1 MKKENIFLIM
11 NALII
16 TAAALIL
23 IFGVAPVVPDE
34 PEDRLFGQAVE
45 LRDEKTIDELPSGS
59 GFKIVHK
66 SYQAHDL
73 SGDAVGTVYRVIAR
87 NGYRFDEDDDY
98 GVIEL
103 LVGIQDEEVF
113 VEVVEIRQ
121 TSTYLAGIQNYVY
134 SFYDGVNYQEVEDIE
149 VVNVGD
155 LEAGATAS
163 DSTGTVKDLV
173 WLAVAYHFDLETEEP
188 FDLYDE
194 FFGEDFGRS
203 ETDDEFEPT
212 EYVKAKETV
221 YDTEDNVIGDLYEL
235 EGVGEYEG
243 YDGMT
248 EGSMTIYVLL
258 DDDNTILDIIAPE
271 DDYGHTLSFG
281 QNGGVFDYIE
291 TFKGETI
298 YDPNDDDLTA
308 GATWSKE
315 FVNVLI
321 RDLSEVVAND

>member
-1 MKKENIFLIM
+1 M

-16 TAAALIL
+16 TAAALVL

-59 GFKIVHK
+59 GFKILHK

-73 SGDAVGTVYRVIAR
+73 SGDAIGTVYRVIAR
-87 NGYRFDEDDDY
+87 NSYRFDKDDDY

-103 LVGIQDEEVF
+103 LIGIQDEDVF

-134 SFYDGVNYQEVEDIE
+134 SFYDGVNYEDIDDIE

-188 FDLYDE
+188 FDIYDE
-194 FFGEDFGRS
+194 FFGEEFGRS
-203 ETDDEFEPT
+203 ETDEDFEPT
-212 EYVKAKETV
+212 EYVKSKETV
-221 YDTEDNVIGDLYEL
+221 YDTGDVVIGDLYTL

-243 YDGMT
+243 YDGIS
-248 EGSMTIYVLL
+248 EGSITIYVLL
-258 DDDNTILDIIAPE
+258 DDENTILDIIAPE
-271 DDYGHTLSFG
+271 DDYGHTLSYAE
-281 QNGGVFDYIE
+281 NGGVFDHIE
-291 TFKGETI
+291 TFKGETLSAP
-298 YDPNDDDLTA
+298 DDDDLTA

-315 FVNVLI
+315 FVNALI

>member
-1 MKKENIFLIM
+1 M

-59 GFKIVHK
+59 GFKILHK

-87 NGYRFDEDDDY
+87 NAYRFDKDDDY

-103 LVGIQDEEVF
+103 LVGIRDEEVF

-188 FDLYDE
+188 FDIYNE
-194 FFGEDFGRS
+194 FFGEVFGRS
-203 ETDDEFEPT
+203 ETDEDFVPT
-212 EYVKAKETV
+212 EYVQSKETI
-221 YDTEDNVIGDLYEL
+221 YDTGDTVIGDLYML

-243 YDGMT
+243 YGGEVF
-248 EGSMTIYVLL
+248 EGSITIYVLL
-258 DDDNTILDIIAPE
+258 GDDNMILDIVAPE

-281 QNGGVFDYIE
+281 QNGGVFDYIDS
-291 TFKGETI
+291 FKGETLS
-298 YDPNDDDLTA
+298 DPSDDDLMA
-308 GATWSKE
+308 GATWSIE

>member
-59 GFKIVHK
+59 GFKILHK

-87 NGYRFDEDDDY
+87 NSYRFDEDDDY

-121 TSTYLAGIQNYVY
+121 TSMY

-298 YDPNDDDLTA
+298 YDPDDDDLTA

>member
-59 GFKIVHK
+59 GFKILHK

-87 NGYRFDEDDDY
+87 NSYRFDEDDDY

-298 YDPNDDDLTA
+298 YDPDDDDLTA

>member
-59 GFKIVHK
+59 GFKILHK